1 MLDPGQKQSIF
12 QSLKL
17 KDESKKQSLGSN
29 SSLSEDDEDDD
40 EDDSRIWDDTSE
52 IWGLV
57 FSILRFNVG
66 RDCK

>member
-1 MLDPGQKQSIF
+1 MLDPGRKQSIF

-40 EDDSRIWDDTSE
+40 EDDSRI
-52 IWGLV
+52 
-57 FSILRFNVG
+57 
-66 RDCK
+66 